1 MPHFSA
7 AGTATAI
14 MAALLAAV
22 ASFLTADLVIYPRYG
37 NIPAVAADVL
47 VSGIVLAE
55 MSFIAETPLSLPGM
69 AVILIIIAAGEW
81 YFHTYLKRVVFS
93 RPGRKR

>member
-1 MPHFSA
+1 MPYFSA

-22 ASFLTADLVIYPRYG
+22 ASFLTSDLVIYPRYG
-37 NIPAVAADVL
+37 NLPAVAADVL

-55 MSFIAETPLSLPGM
+55 MSFIAETPLSLQGM
-69 AVILIIIAAGEW
+69 AVILVLVAAGEW
-81 YFHTYLKRVVFS
+81 YYHAYLGRVIFN
-93 RPGRKR
+93 RRR